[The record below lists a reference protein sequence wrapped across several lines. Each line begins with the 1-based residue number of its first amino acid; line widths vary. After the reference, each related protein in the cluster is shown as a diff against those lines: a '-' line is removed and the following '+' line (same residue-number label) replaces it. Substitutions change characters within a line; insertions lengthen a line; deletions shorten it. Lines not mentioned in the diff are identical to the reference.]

1 MKIRFD
7 FVTNSSSSSFVAFNI
22 KNKELAKVCKKFW
35 IPCNNDG
42 TTISSVWG
50 AEESNPVVGTPGGG
64 SIAQWFESMLDPMQ
78 NYVFEVYDNDY
89 SDAIEYIRQH
99 RQEIDEA
106 TVKSEVASAHV
117 VTDGYGTAIGVEIRE
132 KGVIQSFD
140 VDEGDWDYREMGE
153 ALWQLLDGW
162 TMESFLP
169 KLREFAD
176 ERKYIYERPDRW
188 YKEASED
195 SIYDSYQT
203 SQSLAGKNCC
213 LTGDFAYG
221 SKGEVEKYLKSL
233 GAAIHYS
240 MTKST
245 QVLIVGALGS
255 AAWSHNN
262 YGSKVE
268 KAMEYRSQG
277 ADVMIIREKDLFAD
291 DPEMVE
297 KCEKAEAEKKRTAEG
312 ARSKDSKG
320 TGSSE
325 EKKSKIVSGKT
336 KDLISALEK
345 MAVNPEEADLSM
357 KSLAFWP
364 YSIDGTGIFDPESY
378 RYSHIDKSFLDG
390 VRLSW
395 DYSDFSEGYGRRLL
409 DEEKKRKWGEHL
421 RDLYKEAIDDIGM
434 IPLDNISSRSDYAV
448 VFDSIDGAVNKS
460 RLESYMMEKYS
471 VSSFEE
477 RFHRL
482 MRENKES
489 IKEECYK
496 AYLQNTLSNITD
508 ANKIRGNDK
517 PPVAVI
523 WESQF
528 YDYLMKH
535 SSLGNIDPKPVIG
548 PNGTIR
554 RKVPERYRKTVDSAI
569 TEMMARWPSRVI
581 NPKTKTFEK
590 ISKDIDG
597 CYKDIGYE
605 SREAFFDAYGFSVKQ
620 DEVRLDTS
628 KFGDYEYT
636 KTRKNEVT
644 LVKYL
649 GGDSKVVL
657 PETIDGGVLKV
668 IGVGA
673 FISNNSIEEL
683 IIPDTVDTIRTK
695 AFAFCNN
702 LKKIHLPDGV
712 GKLIAETFDGC
723 KKLEE
728 INIPDGVE
736 QIPSGLFKDCPIK
749 VLHIGRS
756 LSEIDK
762 NDFYRGELTYTNIYV
777 EPSVINT
784 ITVDP
789 QNKSLKSEDSMI
801 LSYDGKI
808 LFAMLGDSQLCRIPD
823 GVEVIADYAFARQIK
838 LREVSLPESLRLI
851 GNHAFEFTKLEAIS
865 FPSSL
870 RKIGSYAFHMC
881 KNLTDILFSE
891 GIEEIYRDAFIST
904 GIRDVVFPNS
914 LKKLGKYSFDSWRLE
929 NVEPYE
935 WKMEMQKWMY
945 DSSSTNESLNTQ
957 AAIDE
962 LEKTGKQ
969 SAADSQMENKIGFGL
984 LAYMMAY
991 LQSDE
996 VKNIEPAERLKLER
1010 IVISKEMESILGTDL
1025 KLVLSFYKNKAT
1037 EQLGNCINY
1046 LRSEAEKSSICEY
1059 CERIKE
1065 AFPADADKLL
1075 VSVKR
1080 MIGEE
1085 A

>member
-1 MKIRFD
+1 MKIRLD

-22 KNKELAKVCKKFW
+22 KNKELAKVCRKFW

-78 NYVFEVYDNDY
+78 NYVFEVYDSDY

-132 KGVIQSFD
+132 KGVIQSFH

-176 ERKYIYERPDRW
+176 ERKYINERPDRW

-195 SIYDSYQT
+195 SIYDVYST
-203 SQSLAGKNCC
+203 SQSLEGKNCC
-213 LTGDFAYG
+213 LTGDFVYG

-233 GAAIHYS
+233 GATIHHS

-245 QVLIVGALGS
+245 QVLIVGARGS
-255 AAWSHNN
+255 AAWTHNN

-268 KAMEYRSQG
+268 KAMEYRNQG
-277 ADVMIIREKDLFAD
+277 ADVIIIREKDLFAD
-291 DPEMVE
+291 DPEMAE
-297 KCEKAEAEKKRTAEG
+297 KYEKAVANKTAEG
-312 ARSKDSKG
+312 AKNNVSKG
-320 TGSSE
+320 AGS
-325 EKKSKIVSGKT
+325 KADNKTVIVNGKT
-336 KDLISALEK
+336 KDLINALDK
-345 MAVNPEEADLSM
+345 MAVDPEETDLSM
-357 KSLAFWP
+357 KSIAIWL
-364 YSIDGTGIFDPESY
+364 YSIDGTGVFDPESDRY
-378 RYSHIDKSFLDG
+378 RHIDKSCL
-390 VRLSW
+390 
-395 DYSDFSEGYGRRLL
+395 EGPIIAEAGYQYF
-409 DEEKKRKWGEHL
+409 DERKRKWGEHL
-421 RDLYKEAIDDIGM
+421 RGLYKEAIDDIGM
-434 IPLDNISSRSDYAV
+434 ITLDNISSRTDYAV
-448 VFDSIDGAVNKS
+448 VFDSIDGAVNKF
-460 RLESYMMEKYS
+460 RLDLYMMERYS
-471 VSSFEE
+471 MSSLDD
-477 RFHRL
+477 RYHRI
-482 MRENKES
+482 MREKRES
-489 IKEECYK
+489 IKEECYI
-496 AYLQNTLSNITD
+496 AYLQNKLSNITD

-523 WESQF
+523 WESQL
-528 YDYLMKH
+528 YEYLMKH
-535 SSLGNIDPKPVIG
+535 SSLGNNTPKPVVG

-554 RKVPERYRKTVDSAI
+554 LRVPGRYRRTVDSAL
-569 TEMMARWPSRVI
+569 TEMMTRWPSRVI
-581 NPKTKTFEK
+581 NPKTKTYEK

-605 SREAFFDAYGFSVKQ
+605 SREAFFDAYGFSIKQ

-628 KFGDYEYT
+628 KSGDFEYT
-636 KTRKNEVT
+636 KTKKNEVT

-649 GGDSKVVL
+649 GCDLKVAL

-702 LKKIHLPDGV
+702 LKKIHLPDGID
-712 GKLIAETFDGC
+712 KLIAETLDGC
-723 KKLEE
+723 GKLEE

-736 QIPSGLFKDCPIK
+736 QLPSGLFKDCPIK

-756 LSEIDK
+756 LSELNK
-762 NDFYRGELTYTNIYV
+762 NDFYRGELTFTNTYV
-777 EPSVINT
+777 KSSAINSIT
-784 ITVDP
+784 INP

-801 LSYDGKI
+801 LSFDGKI
-808 LFAMLGDSQLCRIPD
+808 LFAMQGDSHSCSIPK
-823 GVEVIADYAFARQIK
+823 GVEIIADYAFARQTE

-851 GNHAFEFTKLEAIS
+851 GNHAFEFTKLEAVA

-881 KNLTDILFSE
+881 DKLTDILFSE
-891 GIEEIYRDAFIST
+891 GIEEIYSYAFLST
-904 GIRDVVFPNS
+904 GIREVVFPNS
-914 LKKLGKYSFDSWRLE
+914 LQKLGRYSFDHWRLE

-945 DSSSTNESLNTQ
+945 DSSGSNEALNTQ

-962 LEKTGKQ
+962 LEKAGKQ
-969 SAADSQMENKIGFGL
+969 STADSLMANKIGFGL

-1025 KLVLSFYKNKAT
+1025 KFILSFYKNKAT
-1037 EQLGNCINY
+1037 EQLGKCITY
-1046 LRSEAEKSSICEY
+1046 LKSEADKDTIREY
-1059 CERIKE
+1059 CERIKK

-1080 MIGEE
+1080 IIGEE